1 MTQASDWPNWLA
13 GWPLDQARLRFCA
26 EHHGDFERW
35 QAAVECMP
43 PLALTDL
50 NLSQGAVG
58 GSITASPDEIDA
70 LEASLQKLHPW
81 RKGPF
86 QLGPIYID
94 TEWRSDWKWDRLA
107 PAMGDLSGQRI
118 LDIGSGNGYFGWRL
132 LGAGAAA
139 VVGIDPTLLFCMQH
153 RAIQRL
159 FDHPSHWVLPLGIE
173 EIPATTTFNWVLSM
187 GVLYHRK
194 DPMEHIRQM
203 FALTEPAGQCVM
215 ETLIVNAD
223 QSLYPKGRYAR
234 MRNVWCVS
242 TPAQMCSWMEQAGF
256 TDVSIIDI
264 SPTRIEEQR
273 TTPWMRFESLEQAL
287 DPRDSNRTIE
297 GYPAPVRAI
306 VTGIRST

>member
-13 GWPLDQARLRFCA
+13 GWPLDQARLRFSP

-159 FDHPSHWVLPLGIE
+159 FEHPSHWVLPLGIE

-234 MRNVWCVS
+234 MRNIGVIPNLDDLIRWMGMAGYRDIRVISVS
-242 TPAQMCSWMEQAGF
+242 AT
-256 TDVSIIDI
+256 TL
-264 SPTRIEEQR
+264 REQR
-273 TTPWMRFESLEQAL
+273 ATAWMRFESLDKAL
-287 DPRDSNRTIE
+287 NPEDASLTVE
-297 GYPAPVRAI
+297 GLPAPLRAI
-306 VTGIRST
+306 LVGTR

>member
-1 MTQASDWPNWLA
+1 MTEASDWPNWLA
-13 GWPLDQARLRFCA
+13 GWPLDQARLRFCP

-132 LGAGAAA
+132 LGA
-139 VVGIDPTLLFCMQH
+139 VSYTHLTL
-153 RAIQRL
+153 
-159 FDHPSHWVLPLGIE
+159 
-173 EIPATTTFNWVLSM
+173 
-187 GVLYHRK
+187 
-194 DPMEHIRQM
+194 
-203 FALTEPAGQCVM
+203 
-215 ETLIVNAD
+215 
-223 QSLYPKGRYAR
+223 
-234 MRNVWCVS
+234 
-242 TPAQMCSWMEQAGF
+242 
-256 TDVSIIDI
+256 
-264 SPTRIEEQR
+264 PTR
-273 TTPWMRFESLEQAL
+273 RF
-287 DPRDSNRTIE
+287 
-297 GYPAPVRAI
+297 V
-306 VTGIRST
+306 